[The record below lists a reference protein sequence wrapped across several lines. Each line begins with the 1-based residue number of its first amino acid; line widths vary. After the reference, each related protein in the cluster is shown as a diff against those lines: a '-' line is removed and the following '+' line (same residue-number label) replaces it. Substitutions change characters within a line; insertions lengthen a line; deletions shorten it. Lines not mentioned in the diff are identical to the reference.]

1 MQVIGLDR
9 RAMRAFLVHNPK
21 AGLHYSE
28 ADVAE
33 TVRFLQSENVEV
45 VGTKAIVGPRDAT
58 AFAREAVR
66 ERCDL
71 LFISG
76 GDGTI
81 GLAAE
86 GLLDSETALAILPGG
101 TGNVFARQLG
111 MPVAG
116 PLHPKPLLESARML
130 LSGRVR
136 NVDLGRVT
144 LGSGV
149 QRYFLAWAGVGF
161 DAQISRNLEADPVRK
176 KQLGPFAFAL
186 AGFLLLRDFTGS
198 PVRLRFDGHP
208 VNRRIL
214 MLVANNIQLYGIIFR
229 MAQHAAIDDG
239 CFDIYGF
246 RGENPWRALIYAL
259 RLLVN
264 RHIDDPDVDIYRAT
278 TLEIT
283 STRPM
288 PVQIDGDFIGETP
301 ATIECLPRALRLV
314 VPASAPA
321 TLFVKGTEQG
331 EVKETAVE
339 WMQRVARDVQNVI
352 RPEHY

>member
-1 MQVIGLDR
+1 
-9 RAMRAFLVHNPK
+9 MRAFVVHNPK
-21 AGLHYSE
+21 AGLHYAE

-33 TVRFLQSENVEV
+33 TVRFLQTEQVEV
-45 VGTKAIVGPRDAT
+45 VATRTIVGPRDAT
-58 AFAREAVR
+58 TFAREAVAAN
-66 ERCDL
+66 CDV

-86 GLLDSETALAILPGG
+86 GLLGSDTALAILPGG

-116 PLHPKPLLESARML
+116 PLHPKPLLEASRML

-149 QRYFLAWAGVGF
+149 ERYFLAWAGVGF
-161 DAQISRNLEADPVRK
+161 DAQISRNLEADPARK
-176 KQLGPFAFAL
+176 RQLGPFAFAL
-186 AGFLLLRDFTGS
+186 AGFLLLRDFAGS

-208 VNRRIL
+208 VHRRIL

-246 RGENPWRALIYAL
+246 RGENPWRALLYAV
-259 RLLVN
+259 RLLLN

-278 TLEIT
+278 RLEIT
-283 STRPM
+283 STRPL

-301 ATIECLPRALRLV
+301 ATIECLPRVLRMV
-314 VPASAPA
+314 VPAAAPA
-321 TLFVKGTEQG
+321 TLFAKGNDHA
-331 EVKETAVE
+331 EVKETTVE
-339 WMQRVARDVQNVI
+339 WMQRMARDVQNLI